1 MNDKKINNRGFSLI
15 ETIVSVMIVAII
27 MLGISAFISTSRV
40 IYTKVSV
47 SSKLQEEANVTM
59 NFVNEL
65 LIEAQDYGWSDTVTL
80 FGTDYTVLCI
90 KTLDNTPEVNDS
102 LSDAEKRTNI
112 LKQCYYFVLV
122 DKSNGKIYYTKAA
135 TTDSNADTI
144 AFADVE
150 NPAGSGTYERRVT
163 GIKPALFESTIKEAT
178 DRKYYF
184 IADSLDI
191 SDPIDISQ
199 STEKNGRRIKIVF
212 KFVFNGETFIAT
224 VNNLLRNKLTF

>member
-1 MNDKKINNRGFSLI
+1 MNNHGFSLI
-15 ETIVSVMIVAII
+15 ETLVSVLIVAII
-27 MLGISAFISTSRV
+27 MLGIAAFMSTSRV

-59 NFVNEL
+59 NFIDEL
-65 LIEAQDYGWSDTVTL
+65 LVEAQDYGWNTNVTL

-90 KTLDNTPEVNDS
+90 KTLDNTPDVNDS
-102 LSDAEKRTNI
+102 LSEAEKRANI
-112 LKQCYYFVLV
+112 LKQCYYFILV
-122 DKSNGKIYYTKAA
+122 DESNGKIYYTKASTA
-135 TTDSNADTI
+135 DSNASGIT
-144 AFADVE
+144 FTDVE
-150 NPAGSGTYERRVT
+150 VPAGSGTYERRVS
-163 GIKPALFESTIKEAT
+163 GINANLFNGTIKEPE

-184 IADSLDI
+184 IADSLDL

-212 KFVFNGETFIAT
+212 KFVFNGETFVAT